1 MQSVMDFYCLEK
13 CLFMR
18 IENTASI
25 NAKNN
30 AVEATRDQVGSKK
43 VEGTLVK
50 IKNLLKYIFYLQ
62 IGKRLQMNDILSNSM
77 ILLNTF
83 QIIQKIKSIKQL
95 KVC

>member
-30 AVEATRDQVGSKK
+30 AVEATRDQVGSKN
-43 VEGTLVK
+43 VK
-50 IKNLLKYIFYLQ
+50 LH
-62 IGKRLQMNDILSNSM
+62 
-77 ILLNTF
+77 
-83 QIIQKIKSIKQL
+83 
-95 KVC
+95 